1 MLDFWGSEALSRR
14 CRVCCGFFFGRC
26 GLPLPRR
33 HPIIT
38 LVGAPVP
45 GAEPETLNQSG
56 LIRRVMQQENLAV
69 CRCRGATPS
78 SCSPMHFCWHRAS
91 PMRPMC

>member
-1 MLDFWGSEALSRR
+1 MPVYHLGCSQLLDFWGSEALSRR
-14 CRVCCGFFFGRC
+14 CRVCCGFFFGRW

-45 GAEPETLNQSG
+45 GAES
-56 LIRRVMQQENLAV
+56 LA
-69 CRCRGATPS
+69 
-78 SCSPMHFCWHRAS
+78 PM
-91 PMRPMC
+91 PQTDL